1 MFLLRPNDF
10 FQIGQSRVFPI
21 VPGLV
26 FSVRFSLVIVVL
38 LWSDGVVF
46 GLEVVA
52 EDDDHE

>member
-1 MFLLRPNDF
+1 MLF
-10 FQIGQSRVFPI
+10 FQIGESRVFPI
-21 VPGLV
+21 VSGLV
-26 FSVRFSLVIVVL
+26 FSVRFSLVVVVL